1 MPFSLVRADI
11 TKLTVD
17 AIVNAANTSLLGGGG
32 VDGAIHRAAGAELL
46 EECRLLGGCETGQA
60 KATKGYRLNCKH
72 IIHTVGPIWHG
83 GENGEREQLQSCYR
97 NSLALAESLGC
108 TSIAFPLIS
117 AGVYGYPKAEAI
129 AIAEDEARKFLEDH
143 DMDITLVIFDKDSF
157 EISAQR
163 YDDIRQYIDDA
174 YAKLRED
181 KEHGRREM
189 MGNAAC
195 FNAPAAAASVLKDEE
210 AKPKKKGLFGRTKK
224 TESAAPLY
232 DACDTA
238 EESAAED
245 YFSMRDESFSQA
257 LLRLIDER
265 GMTDVEAYKRANIDR
280 KLFSKIR
287 SDVHYK
293 PKKQTAVAF
302 AVALKLDIR
311 ETEDLLSKAGYAL
324 SNSLDFDLIVRY
336 HIVHGIYDIFE
347 INDALFRFDQTLLG
361 QN

>member
-11 TKLTVD
+11 TKFSAD
-17 AIVNAANTSLLGGGG
+17 AIVNAANSSLLGGGG

-60 KATKGYRLNCKH
+60 KATKGYRLDCKH

-83 GENGEREQLQSCYR
+83 GKQGEPEQLRSCYR

-117 AGVYGYPKAEAI
+117 AGVYGYPKREAI
-129 AIAEDEARKFLEDH
+129 AIAEDEARRFLADH
-143 DMDITLVIFDKDSF
+143 DMEITLVIFDKDSF
-157 EISAQR
+157 EISTER
-163 YDDIRQYIDDA
+163 FEDIRQYIDDA
-174 YAKLRED
+174 YAKLRD
-181 KEHGRREM
+181 DSAIRPM
-189 MGNAAC
+189 MAAAAMGA
-195 FNAPAAAASVLKDEE
+195 APAAIANDELAKSKKKKSIFSRSKKSESAGADLCEVAEE
-210 AKPKKKGLFGRTKK
+210 A
-224 TESAAPLY
+224 S
-232 DACDTA
+232 
-238 EESAAED
+238 AED
-245 YFSMRDESFSQA
+245 FFSMRDESFSQS

-287 SDVHYK
+287 SDIHYK

-311 ETEDLLSKAGYAL
+311 ETEELLSKAGYAL
-324 SNSLDFDLIVRY
+324 SNSLDFDLIVKY
-336 HIVHGIYDIFE
+336 HITHGIYDIFE
-347 INDALFRFDQTLLG
+347 INEALFRFDQTLLG